1 MVLGNPK
8 HSTVRWGAGMALREV
23 GSWHGTAWNGREG
36 SASDLAL
43 LIPGPLG
50 VTTLETHACGRSSNC
65 LRNSSYFTSKAPT
78 RVRLLNVCV
87 WPVLDSIFQ
96 IIRPV
101 CRESHCFCIHARHAG
116 RWSTPSKPRSQ
127 KLPRRS
133 SKQMI
138 MSWGW
143 DMLYT
148 GGYEMRC
155 RSVAMWIGLAIIIY
169 RSKTCTQSTPLKKIC
184 DFYPVRTNLHPSQY
198 ICSYFSAC
206 RTNPQGQNALRTAP
220 RD

>member
-1 MVLGNPK
+1 M
-8 HSTVRWGAGMALREV
+8 HV
-23 GSWHGTAWNGREG
+23 GGRPTAC
-36 SASDLAL
+36 AILHIL
-43 LIPGPLG
+43 L
-50 VTTLETHACGRSSNC
+50 
-65 LRNSSYFTSKAPT
+65 SKAPT

-148 GGYEMRC
+148 GEMRC
-155 RSVAMWIGLAIIIY
+155 QSAAMWIGLAIIIY
-169 RSKTCTQSTPLKKIC
+169 RSKTCTQSTPLKKFVIFTLSVPIC
-184 DFYPVRTNLHPSQY
+184 TPLNTYFHILVLAAPIRRGKMPSELHQET
-198 ICSYFSAC
+198 
-206 RTNPQGQNALRTAP
+206 RKAP
-220 RD
+220 RDSEVHSTTQ